1 MKKDIKLSEPFFFG
15 REKINI
21 GKCFSDKWISAS
33 GKFNFIFEN
42 KIKKLINA
50 KYAISCINCTSALQ
64 LSVRILNPNPGDEII
79 VPSITF
85 ISTVNAVI
93 YNNCSPIFLDCK
105 SDYLIDEE
113 NVINFLKNET
123 FIKKGYC
130 YNKKTKKR
138 IISIIVVHTFGNLVN
153 LNKKFLDECKKR
165 NVKIIEDAAESL
177 GSYYLTNKEK
187 KFPGTIGDI
196 GCLSFN
202 GNKIVTSGGGGM
214 IITNRN
220 TYAQRANYL
229 SNQAKDN
236 PNYFIHNDVGY
247 NFRMSN
253 LHAAVGVSQLKNL
266 KKIIIKKKRINS
278 LYSKYL
284 NKVKDLNILKAPN
297 YCKSNYW
304 LTILVIKKGKKTN
317 FIKDKLIKYLK
328 KKDIEVRSIWFPN
341 HLQKPFVEYQKIKII
356 NAEKIFNQG
365 LCLPSSYNL
374 TEKQQAYI
382 IKNIVNFFKK
392 ND

>member
-33 GKFNFIFEN
+33 GKFNLIFEN

-50 KYAISCINCTSALQ
+50 KHAISCINCTSALQ

-113 NVINFLKNET
+113 NVINFLKNGT
-123 FIKKGYC
+123 FTKKGYC

-153 LNKKFLDECKKR
+153 LNKKFLNECKKR
-165 NVKIIEDAAESL
+165 NIKIIEDAAESL
-177 GSYYLTNKEK
+177 GSYYLINKKK

-220 TYAQRANYL
+220 TYAQKANYL

-236 PNYFIHNDVGY
+236 PDYFVHNEVGY

-253 LHAAVGVSQLKNL
+253 LHAAVGVSQLRNL
-266 KKIIIKKKRINS
+266 KKIIIKKKQINS

-284 NKVKDLNILKAPN
+284 NKIKDLNILKAPD

-341 HLQKPFVEYQKIKII
+341 HLQKPFIKYQKIKIN
-356 NAEKIFNQG
+356 NAERIFNQG

-374 TEKQQAYI
+374 TKKQQAYI
-382 IKNIVNFFKK
+382 IKNIVCFFKK
-392 ND
+392 

>member
-1 MKKDIKLSEPFFFG
+1 M
-15 REKINI
+15 
-21 GKCFSDKWISAS
+21 
-33 GKFNFIFEN
+33 
-42 KIKKLINA
+42 
-50 KYAISCINCTSALQ
+50 
-64 LSVRILNPNPGDEII
+64 
-79 VPSITF
+79 
-85 ISTVNAVI
+85 
-93 YNNCSPIFLDCK
+93 
-105 SDYLIDEE
+105 
-113 NVINFLKNET
+113 
-123 FIKKGYC
+123 
-130 YNKKTKKR
+130 
-138 IISIIVVHTFGNLVN
+138 
-153 LNKKFLDECKKR
+153 NKKFLDECKKR

-304 LTILVIKKGKKTN
+304 LTILVIKKGKKQ
-317 FIKDKLIKYLK
+317 ILLK
-328 KKDIEVRSIWFPN
+328 
-341 HLQKPFVEYQKIKII
+341 I
-356 NAEKIFNQG
+356 N
-365 LCLPSSYNL
+365 
-374 TEKQQAYI
+374 
-382 IKNIVNFFKK
+382 
-392 ND
+392 